1 MLSFMNRTPSKS
13 SKTDLAIKVSEEEAE
28 HPAQPAPETLV
39 TDNAVA
45 LLPNPAEPETQSTAD
60 ARPSV
65 SIYSSDGPQ
74 PVSTNDEGV
83 SSVALSTVPATQ
95 VSHDPAT
102 ELIRPIAP
110 AQKQRR
116 LSWRPLSFKF
126 LNSQDADEHK
136 PALSMEKERKRKV
149 QITEDRAKRT
159 ARISSADKKAKE
171 SAVIVRSLIVGPSG
185 ISLANTKTKPVS
197 KPKIQKVKSQ
207 LMNPKT
213 ANRVIAQLKSLP
225 SYAETL
231 PSKENNG
238 DQHTTLAASVPIH
251 AVCLPLTDTEADEKH
266 FSKLHGSDADS
277 GATPAIA
284 SVYNSPVTQLHAMF
298 SEMDAVSLFT
308 ATDFGLGQP
317 GDGKGILSG
326 AIPTAKTVLDG
337 IQQITPQLMGLGYAT
352 GKSIMPDHTG
362 KRAVNLAHNQNNRIH
377 FRL

>member
-28 HPAQPAPETLV
+28 HPAQPAPETPV

-102 ELIRPIAP
+102 ELIRPTAP

-231 PSKENNG
+231 PSKENDG
-238 DQHTTLAASVPIH
+238 DQHTTLTASVPIH

-266 FSKLHGSDADS
+266 FSKLHRSDADS

-362 KRAVNLAHNQNNRIH
+362 KRAVNLAHNQHNRIH
-377 FRL
+377 FDL

>member
-1 MLSFMNRTPSKS
+1 
-13 SKTDLAIKVSEEEAE
+13 
-28 HPAQPAPETLV
+28 
-39 TDNAVA
+39 
-45 LLPNPAEPETQSTAD
+45 
-60 ARPSV
+60 
-65 SIYSSDGPQ
+65 
-74 PVSTNDEGV
+74 
-83 SSVALSTVPATQ
+83 VPATQ

-231 PSKENNG
+231 PSKENDG
-238 DQHTTLAASVPIH
+238 DQHTTLTASVPIH

-266 FSKLHGSDADS
+266 FSKLHRSDADS